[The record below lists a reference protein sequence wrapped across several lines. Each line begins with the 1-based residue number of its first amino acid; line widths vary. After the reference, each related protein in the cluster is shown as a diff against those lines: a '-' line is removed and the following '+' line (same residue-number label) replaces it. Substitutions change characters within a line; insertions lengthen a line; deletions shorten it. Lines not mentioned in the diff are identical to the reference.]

1 MAWRTAMNLSPCS
14 IPKSNHVP
22 GKHINSKKRQPKR
35 AKYRVRIRMY
45 RQGLGDCILLTFPK
59 NRGGYCHMLIDCGVV
74 LGTVDPK
81 VVMTAVAKDILAE
94 TKKKLDV
101 LVITHEHWDHLSGFD
116 ENQARAIFRQI
127 KIGAFWLAWT
137 EDETDDLARSLREER
152 EQRKLAA
159 KAAKE
164 EAKKRGLKRQ
174 AQRLTELLGFFG
186 AKAAGDLSAE
196 EEDAGGTAGAFVF
209 LKKKCRPTI
218 VETGTITEVPGVD
231 NVRVYILGPPKD
243 ADAMRKTSPF
253 KGEGYGLGES
263 PIGLADAFLAAFDP
277 NGERAQPFAVAVRRS
292 LADLKKKGAFPE
304 TMLEPGISG
313 YYHPKFSWRKID
325 DSWLATGERLALQL
339 DSATNNTS
347 LVLAIELEDKDVLL
361 FVGDAQ
367 AGNWRSWESCKW
379 DVKDGAEEKRHVTAD
394 ELLKRTIFYKVG
406 HHGSHNATLREKGL
420 ELMKSDRLAA
430 FIPVDTKV
438 AHDVKGWEHMP
449 LPAICERLKE
459 KCAVVFQSD
468 TKTLTD
474 RGDADVRWKD
484 SSKKFPVRMKDKK
497 TKKTRT
503 VRTQPLYTDYFV

>member
-1 MAWRTAMNLSPCS
+1 MNRSPCS
-14 IPKSNHVP
+14 IPKSNNVP
-22 GKHINSKKRQPKR
+22 SKNITSKKRQPKR
-35 AKYRVRIRMY
+35 SEYRVRIRMY

-59 NRGGYCHMLIDCGVV
+59 GGSGYCHMLIDCGVV

-116 ENQARAIFRQI
+116 EKQARAVFRQLD
-127 KIGAFWLAWT
+127 IGALWLAWT

-152 EQRKLAA
+152 ERRKLAA

-164 EAKKRGLKRQ
+164 EAKKRGLDRQ

-196 EEDAGGTAGAFVF
+196 DEDAGGTSGAFTF
-209 LKKKCRPTI
+209 LKQKREPTI
-218 VETGTITEVPGVD
+218 LETGTTTELPGIN

-243 ADAMRKTSPF
+243 ADAIRKTNPY

-263 PIGLADAFLAAFDP
+263 PIGLADAFLAAFDASD
-277 NGERAQPFAVAVRRS
+277 ERAQPFAAAVRHP
-292 LADLKKKGAFPE
+292 LADLKTQVPSSK
-304 TMLEPGISG
+304 TMYRPGISG
-313 YYHPKFSWRKID
+313 YYYSKFGWRDID
-325 DSWLATGERLALQL
+325 DAWLATGERLALQL

-347 LVLAIELEDKDVLL
+347 LVLAIELENKDVLL

-367 AGNWRSWESCKW
+367 AGNWRSWESCNW
-379 DVKDGAEEKRHVTAD
+379 YVEGGAEEKRHVTAD

-420 ELMKSDRLAA
+420 ELMKSERLAA
-430 FIPVDTKV
+430 FIPVDSKV
-438 AHDVKGWEHMP
+438 AHEVKGWEYMP

-468 TKTLTD
+468 TKTVTG

-484 SSKKFPVRMKDKK
+484 STKKFPVRMKDKK
-497 TKKTRT
+497 TKRTRT
-503 VRTQPLYTDYFV
+503 VRKQPLYTDYFV

>member
-1 MAWRTAMNLSPCS
+1 MMNRSHCS
-14 IPKSNHVP
+14 IPKNNHVP
-22 GKHINSKKRQPKR
+22 AKRSKSRKRQPNKG
-35 AKYRVRIRMY
+35 KYRVRIRMY

-59 NRGGYCHMLIDCGVV
+59 ARSRYCHMLIDCGVV

-81 VVMTAVAKDILAE
+81 GVMTAVAKDILAE
-94 TKKKLDV
+94 TKKNLDV

-116 ENQARAIFRQI
+116 AKQARAVFRQL
-127 KIGAFWLAWT
+127 KIGALWLPWT
-137 EDETDDLARSLREER
+137 EDETDGLAKSLREER
-152 EQRKLAA
+152 ERRKEAA

-164 EAKKRGLKRQ
+164 AAKKRGLKRQ

-186 AKAAGDLSAE
+186 ANAAGDPNAE
-196 EEDAGGTAGAFVF
+196 EDDAGGTAGAFTF
-209 LKKKCRPTI
+209 LKQKCRPTI
-218 VETGTITEVPGVD
+218 LETGTTSDLPGVN

-243 ADAMRKTSPF
+243 ADALRKTSPY
-253 KGEGYGLGES
+253 KGEGYGLGGS

-277 NGERAQPFAVAVRRS
+277 RDERAQPFPGGTRRP
-292 LADLKKKGAFPE
+292 LPE
-304 TMLEPGISG
+304 LTKTEGSSPKTMLEPGISG
-313 YYHPKFSWRKID
+313 YYHPEFGWRNID
-325 DSWLATGERLALQL
+325 DSWLATGDRLALQL

-347 LVLAIELEDKDVLL
+347 LVLAIELENKDVLL

-430 FIPVDTKV
+430 FIPVDTTV

-449 LPAICERLKE
+449 LPAICERLKK
-459 KCAVVFQSD
+459 KCAVIFQSD
-468 TKTLTD
+468 TKTWKK
-474 RGDADVRWKD
+474 GNGADVRWKD
-484 SSKKFPVRMKDKK
+484 SRKKFTVRIKDKK
-497 TKKTRT
+497 TKKAHILRK
-503 VRTQPLYTDYFV
+503 QSLYTDYFV

>member
-1 MAWRTAMNLSPCS
+1 MSA
-14 IPKSNHVP
+14 
-22 GKHINSKKRQPKR
+22 KHIKSKERLLKNG
-35 AKYRVRIRMY
+35 KYRVRIRMY

-59 NRGGYCHMLIDCGVV
+59 NTGGYCHVLIDCGVV
-74 LGTVDPK
+74 LGTLDPK

-94 TKKKLDV
+94 TKRKLDV

-116 ENQARAIFRQI
+116 ENQARAVFRQLE
-127 KIGAFWLAWT
+127 IGALWLAWT

-152 EQRKLAA
+152 ERRKQAA

-164 EAKKRGLKRQ
+164 EARKRAKAAKEETRKRGLDRQ

-186 AKAAGDLSAE
+186 AKATGDVSAE
-196 EEDAGGTAGAFVF
+196 DDDAGGTAGAFAF
-209 LKKKCRPTI
+209 LKKKRRPTI
-218 VETGTITEVPGVD
+218 LETGTTTELPGVN

-243 ADAMRKTSPF
+243 SDAMRKTSPY

-263 PIGLADAFLAAFDP
+263 PIGLADAFLAAFDASD
-277 NGERAQPFAVAVRRS
+277 ERAQPFAAATRHS
-292 LADLKKKGAFPE
+292 LAELKTKASSPV
-304 TMLEPGISG
+304 TMPEPGTSG
-313 YYHPKFSWRKID
+313 YYHTKFSWRNID

-347 LVLAIELEDKDVLL
+347 LVLAIELENKDVLL

-379 DVKDGAEEKRHVTAD
+379 DVKDEAEEKRHVTAE

-420 ELMKSDRLAA
+420 ELMKSDQLAA

-468 TKTLTD
+468 TKTLTK
-474 RGDADVRWKD
+474 GEDADIRWKD
-484 SSKKFPVRMKDKK
+484 SQKLFTVQIKDKT
-497 TKKTRT
+497 TKRKRT
-503 VRTQPLYTDYFV
+503 LRKQPLYTDYFV

>member
-1 MAWRTAMNLSPCS
+1 MNRSPCS

-22 GKHINSKKRQPKR
+22 NKHIKSKKRQPKR

-127 KIGAFWLAWT
+127 KIGALWLAWT

-152 EQRKLAA
+152 ERRKLAA

-164 EAKKRGLKRQ
+164 AAKKRGLDRQ

-186 AKAAGDLSAE
+186 ARAAGDLAAE
-196 EEDAGGTAGAFVF
+196 GEDAGGTAGAFTF
-209 LKKKCRPTI
+209 LKQKRAPTI
-218 VETGTITEVPGVD
+218 LETGTTTELPGVS
-231 NVRVYILGPPKD
+231 NVRIYIVGPPKD
-243 ADAMRKTSPF
+243 ADAMRKTTPY
-253 KGEGYGLGES
+253 KGEGYALGES

-277 NGERAQPFAVAVRRS
+277 SDERAQPFAAATRHP
-292 LADLKKKGAFPE
+292 LAELKTKTPSPE
-304 TMLEPGISG
+304 TMLGPGTPG
-313 YYHPKFSWRKID
+313 YYHRKFSWRNID

-347 LVLAIELEDKDVLL
+347 LVLAIELENKDVLL

-367 AGNWRSWESCKW
+367 AGNWRSWESRKW
-379 DVKDGAEEKRHVTAD
+379 DVKDGADEKRHVTAD

-468 TKTLTD
+468 TKTLKEG
-474 RGDADVRWKD
+474 GDADIRWKD
-484 SSKKFPVRMKDKK
+484 SQKFFKVRMKDKT
-497 TKKTRT
+497 TKRKRT
-503 VRTQPLYTDYFV
+503 LRKQPLYTDYFV

>member
-1 MAWRTAMNLSPCS
+1 VS
-14 IPKSNHVP
+14 
-22 GKHINSKKRQPKR
+22 GKQIKSKKRNPERGKR
-35 AKYRVRIRMY
+35 DVNIAAVDEYRVRIRMY

-59 NRGGYCHMLIDCGVV
+59 KGGGHCHMLIDCGVV

-81 VVMTAVAKDILAE
+81 VVMTAVAEDILDE
-94 TKKKLDV
+94 TKKSLDV

-127 KIGAFWLAWT
+127 KIGALWLAWT

-152 EQRKLAA
+152 ERRKQAA

-164 EAKKRGLKRQ
+164 AAQKRGLKRQ

-186 AKAAGDLSAE
+186 AKAAGDPNAE
-196 EEDAGGTAGAFVF
+196 EDDAGGTAGAFTF
-209 LKKKCRPTI
+209 LKQRCRPTI
-218 VETGTITEVPGVD
+218 LETGTTTDLPGVN

-243 ADAMRKTSPF
+243 ADAMRKTSPY
-253 KGEGYGLGES
+253 KGEGYGLGGS

-277 NGERAQPFAVAVRRS
+277 SDERAKPFAGATRHP
-292 LADLKKKGAFPE
+292 LARLRKRKGSSPKTILK
-304 TMLEPGISG
+304 PGISG
-313 YYHPKFSWRKID
+313 YYHPEFSWRNID

-347 LVLAIELEDKDVLL
+347 LVLAIELENRDVLL

-367 AGNWRSWESCKW
+367 AGNWRSWESWKW
-379 DVKDGAEEKRHVTAD
+379 NVKDGAEEKRHVTSA

-459 KCAVVFQSD
+459 KCAIIFQSD
-468 TKTLTD
+468 TKTL
-474 RGDADVRWKD
+474 RGRGNADVRWKD

-497 TKKTRT
+497 TKRTRI